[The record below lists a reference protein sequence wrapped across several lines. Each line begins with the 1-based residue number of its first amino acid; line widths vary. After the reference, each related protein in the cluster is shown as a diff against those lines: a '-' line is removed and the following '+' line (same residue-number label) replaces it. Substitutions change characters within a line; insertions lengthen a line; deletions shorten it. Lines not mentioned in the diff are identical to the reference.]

1 MKDSAATDSKDLAS
15 FGYRQ
20 ELKRSIGSFSSFAA
34 GFSYISILTGLF
46 QMFHLG
52 YGIAGPGFFWTWPL
66 VLTGQLLVALCFA
79 ELASRFPL
87 SGGVYQWAKFTG
99 NPFLGW
105 MTGWIYLACLITT
118 IAAVAMALQV
128 SLPQISSSF
137 QIIGS
142 SNDARSVALNAILLG
157 SILIV
162 ISTLI
167 NARGIKLLALINNI
181 GVFAELIGIALLIV
195 LLFLSRVRSPIE
207 AVVTINAVG
216 SEFGSFPDVTVLL
229 AATAL
234 TASYVLYGFDTAGTL
249 AEETHDPRRKAP
261 RAILQ
266 ALLAAGFSGLLVL
279 LFSLMAAP
287 DLGMPGLG
295 NINGGL
301 PMLVKSV
308 LGETTGILFLCIVIF
323 AIIVCTLA
331 VQSGAVR
338 LMFAMGRD
346 KCLPFS
352 ESISEVS
359 SKTQTPVLATLLCGM
374 GAIIILAI
382 NLQVPKV
389 FELVTSIAILWAN
402 LAYWIVVTLAL
413 KNRFVAG
420 RSGVDADARFK
431 LGKWGFAVNI
441 LALCW
446 STFMVLNVSWPR
458 TSTYG
463 FEWYHQYAAWIYTAG
478 LIFLGVFIYYYRL
491 NRKQRVLHLSRE
503 EHVSATA
510 KH

>member
-1 MKDSAATDSKDLAS
+1 MKDSPGTDNSDLAS

-20 ELKRSIGSFSSFAA
+20 ELKRSMGSFSSFAA

-52 YGIAGPGFFWTWPL
+52 YGVAGPAFFWTWPF
-66 VLTGQLLVALCFA
+66 VLGGQLLVALCFA

-128 SLPQISSSF
+128 SLPQISNSF
-137 QIIGS
+137 QIIGTS
-142 SNDARSVALNAILLG
+142 DDPKSLALNAILLG

-162 ISTLI
+162 ISTVV

-181 GVFAELIGIALLIV
+181 GVFAELIGIILLIV
-195 LLFLSRVRSPIE
+195 LLFLSSVRSPVE
-207 AVVTINAVG
+207 AVVHIKNAG
-216 SEFGSFPDVTVLL
+216 PAFNSFPDLTILL

-249 AEETHDPRRKAP
+249 AEETHDPRKKAP

-266 ALLAAGFSGLLVL
+266 ALLAAGFAGLLVL
-279 LFSLMAAP
+279 LFALMAAP
-287 DLGMPGLG
+287 DLSTPDLG
-295 NINGGL
+295 NIRGGL

-308 LGETTGILFLCIVIF
+308 LGETTGKLFLCIVIF

-346 KCLPFS
+346 GYLPFS
-352 ESISEVS
+352 KSLSEVS
-359 SKTQTPVLATLLCGM
+359 PKTHTPVLATLLCGL
-374 GAIIILAI
+374 GAIIILVV
-382 NLQVPKV
+382 NLQFPKV

-402 LAYWIVVTLAL
+402 LAYWIVVAVQLR
-413 KNRFVAG
+413 NRFISA
-420 RSGVDADARFK
+420 RNGVDTDAKFN
-431 LGKWGFAVNI
+431 LGKWGFPVNI
-441 LALCW
+441 LALIW
-446 STFMVLNVSWPR
+446 SSFMVINVSWPR
-458 TSTYG
+458 TATYG
-463 FEWYHQYAAWIYTAG
+463 VEWYNQYAAWIYTTC
-478 LIFLGVFIYYYRL
+478 LICLGVFIYYYKLYKNKR
-491 NRKQRVLHLSRE
+491 QRIS
-503 EHVSATA
+503 
-510 KH
+510 

>member
-1 MKDSAATDSKDLAS
+1 MKDTPAADSNDLAK

-20 ELKRSIGSFSSFAA
+20 ELKRSMGSFSSFAA

-52 YGIAGPGFFWTWPL
+52 YGVAGPGFFWTWPF

-99 NPFLGW
+99 SPFLGW
-105 MTGWIYLACLITT
+105 MTGWIYLACLITS

-137 QIIGS
+137 QIIGTS
-142 SNDARSVALNAILLG
+142 TDPKSVAKNAILLG

-162 ISTLI
+162 TSTI
-167 NARGIKLLALINNI
+167 VNAKGIKLLALINNI
-181 GVFAELIGIALLIV
+181 GVIAELVGILFLIV
-195 LLFLSRVRSPIE
+195 LLFISRVRSPIE
-207 AVVTINAVG
+207 AVVHFNYTG
-216 SEFGSFPDVTVLL
+216 SEVNSFPDATILM

-249 AEETHDPRRKAP
+249 AEETHDPRKKAP

-266 ALLAAGFSGLLVL
+266 ALLAAGFAGLLVL
-279 LFSLMAAP
+279 LFALMAVP
-287 DLGMPGLG
+287 DLGMPDLG
-295 NINGGL
+295 TMRGGL

-308 LGETTGILFLCIVIF
+308 LGETTGSLFLCIVIF
-323 AIIVCTLA
+323 AITVCTLA

-346 KCLPFS
+346 GCLPFS
-352 ESISEVS
+352 ESVSEVS
-359 SKTQTPVLATLLCGM
+359 SKTQTPVLATLLCGL
-374 GAIIILAI
+374 GAILILAM
-382 NLQVPKV
+382 NLQFPKV

-402 LAYWIVVTLAL
+402 LAYWIVVALQL
-413 KNRFVAG
+413 KNRFISG
-420 RSGVDADARFK
+420 RYGVDTNARFN
-431 LGKWGFAVNI
+431 LGKWGFPVNI
-441 LALCW
+441 LALIW
-446 STFMVLNVSWPR
+446 STFMVVNVSWPR
-458 TSTYG
+458 TATYG
-463 FEWYHQYAAWIYTAG
+463 LEWYQQYSAWIYTAG
-478 LIFLGVFIYYYRL
+478 LIGIGVIIYYYKSIE
-491 NRKQRVLHLSRE
+491 KQRVS
-503 EHVSATA
+503 
-510 KH
+510 